1 VTLFNSESGGAD
13 FDFEDG
19 RRAPKGTPL
28 LELDGDVG
36 FGALEVHHQD
46 PDRTYFGP
54 SDQKGNVACEGGP

>member
-1 VTLFNSESGGAD
+1 
-13 FDFEDG
+13 